1 MDAVA
6 VLIGGA
12 ALILLTLIVGL
23 LIGGRRRRMAE
34 KPDGRQRHS
43 VTVEVSADPRAALA
57 VGATALQEVGARDIF
72 ADETALIVRGR
83 TGMTFY
89 RPALEFIIESRPGN
103 DQYPPKSRLDCAA
116 WPRVDTVL
124 LTFGAEE
131 AALRKLRTA
140 IERLATEFTA

>member
-1 MDAVA
+1 
-6 VLIGGA
+6 
-12 ALILLTLIVGL
+12 
-23 LIGGRRRRMAE
+23 
-34 KPDGRQRHS
+34 
-43 VTVEVSADPRAALA
+43 
-57 VGATALQEVGARDIF
+57 VGARDIF
-72 ADETALIVRGR
+72 ADETALVVRGR

-89 RPALEFIIESRPGN
+89 RPALEFIIESRLGD
-103 DQYPPKSRLDCAA
+103 DQYPPKSQLDCAA